1 MGLFSRKKKVE
12 IDCMSCE
19 YRRSSLY
26 AIIEKI
32 EYKNKDNS
40 FEIVFEDGIRKKFYV
55 AAREKRRSRVH
66 DFKITELIA
75 TKEVITLIEY

>member
-12 IDCMSCE
+12 IDCLSCE

-40 FEIVFEDGIRKKFYV
+40 FEIVFEDGISKKFYV
-55 AAREKRRSRVH
+55 ATREKKRVRGH
-66 DFKITELIA
+66 DKPIAELIA
-75 TKEVITLIEY
+75 TREVITLIEY